1 MKNDNYFTKEKQDL
15 INSMSNDEMYGLLLD
30 LESTNFWLAILKY
43 SQQRQAVAQNA
54 LITGDPIKNPTEMC
68 RNQGILMGQSDLA
81 QMVIML
87 KERADKNS
95 PKKDSEKE

>member
-15 INSMSNDEMYGLLLD
+15 INSMSNDEMNGLLLD
-30 LESTNFWLAILKY
+30 LESTDYWLAILKY

-54 LITGDPIKNPTEMC
+54 LITGDPIKSATEMC

-87 KERADKNS
+87 KQRADKNA
-95 PKKDSEKE
+95 PEKIVKSE